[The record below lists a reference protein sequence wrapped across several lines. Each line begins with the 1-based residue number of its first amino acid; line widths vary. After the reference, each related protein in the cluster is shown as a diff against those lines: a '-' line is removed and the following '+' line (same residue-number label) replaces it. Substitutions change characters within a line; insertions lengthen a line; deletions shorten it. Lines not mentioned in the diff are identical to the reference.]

1 MGTKIPLNDDV
12 AEKAKRFKK
21 RSMLRG
27 LQANEIVAAA
37 SPARRQTIGSTD
49 DPTTPR
55 NLPAL
60 RGGVAGE
67 GPIDAVTPMR
77 KVPILANFEEWMKL
91 ATDNVSIP
99 TKMHIFSLSS
109 VGLTRNIRF

>member
-1 MGTKIPLNDDV
+1 MGTKIPLNDDA

-21 RSMLRG
+21 RSILRG

-37 SPARRQTIGSTD
+37 SPARRQTIGSAD

-55 NLPAL
+55 NLGAL

-91 ATDNVSIP
+91 ATDNVSVP
-99 TKMHIFSLSS
+99 SRS
-109 VGLTRNIRF
+109 VLPG